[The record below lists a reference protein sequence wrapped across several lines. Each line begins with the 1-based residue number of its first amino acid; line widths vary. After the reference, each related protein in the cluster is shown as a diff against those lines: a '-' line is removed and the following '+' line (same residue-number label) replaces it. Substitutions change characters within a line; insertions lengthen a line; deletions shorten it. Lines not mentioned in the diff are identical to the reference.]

1 MRYDNRLFPHPVLGI
16 DDDVH
21 GEFGADLMYRSDKDF
36 ITLSPTF
43 KLTEDDL
50 SNLIAM
56 GKAIFVVQVYC
67 RGTMFREIYKTIS
80 TIPAP
85 IKIASTKLAGEV
97 EVHFFVCSI
106 NSISK
111 YYSENFNAEYNK
123 TKFEVDLSDILAYGG
138 KAKFT
143 ANKSPEELKSI
154 SSIIRVRN
162 SQKKSH
168 PMFNEYEGEKI
179 EIMLC
184 EEDYQSYQL
193 TLRNRVFNNIIHSSI
208 VLPALMD
215 ALYFMDKDEGKSYNN
230 KRWYKLLYDLKLK
243 SKTPE
248 IFIIAQN
255 ILDQPNERIFGT
267 ILTLEEN
274 LNF

>member
-1 MRYDNRLFPHPVLGI
+1 MRYNNRLFPHPVLGI
-16 DDDVH
+16 EDDVD
-21 GEFGADLMYRSDKDF
+21 GEFGADLMYKSDKDF
-36 ITLSPTF
+36 ITLSPTL
-43 KLTEDDL
+43 KLAESYL
-50 SNLIAM
+50 SNLISE

-67 RGTMFREIYKTIS
+67 RGTMFRKIYKTTS
-80 TIPAP
+80 TIPTS
-85 IKIASTKLAGEV
+85 IKIPSPKLAGEV
-97 EVHFFVCSI
+97 EVHFFVCAI
-106 NSISK
+106 DAIAK
-111 YYSENFNAEYNK
+111 YYTDNFNSEYNK
-123 TKFEVDLSDILAYGG
+123 TEFEVEVSDILAYGG

-154 SSIIRVRN
+154 SSILRVRN

-215 ALYFMDKDEGKSYNN
+215 ALYFMDKEEGNSYDDR
-230 KRWYKLLYDLKLK
+230 RWYKLLYDLKSK

-248 IFIIAQN
+248 NFVIAQN
-255 ILDQPNERIFGT
+255 ILDQPNDRIFGT

-274 LNF
+274 LNY